1 MKIYTR
7 TGDQGET
14 GLLGGS
20 RVRKDDPHTEAYGTV
35 DELNSLVGLARTEPL
50 PPDVDATLGQVQNH
64 LFRLGAQLASI
75 RPGLRAAAAVEPS
88 HIEALESAIDA
99 AEEHL
104 PPLAGFILPGGTRG
118 AALLHVARTVC
129 RRAERRVV
137 ALAQHEPSLDTL
149 PIAYLNRLGD
159 LLFVLA
165 RQVNATAGQADVPW
179 PSGQSQPTADR

>member
-20 RVRKDDPHTEAYGTV
+20 RVRKDDPRTEAYGTV

-50 PPDVDATLGQVQNH
+50 PPNVDAILGQVQNH
-64 LFRLGAQLASI
+64 LFCLGAQLASI
-75 RPGLRAAAAVEPS
+75 RPGLPADAAVDAS

-99 AEEHL
+99 AEEHVH
-104 PPLAGFILPGGTRG
+104 PLTGFILPGGTRG

-137 ALAQHEPSLDTL
+137 ALTHHDTSANTL

-165 RQVNATAGQADVPW
+165 RQVNATAAQADVPW
-179 PSGQSQPTADR
+179 PPDPS